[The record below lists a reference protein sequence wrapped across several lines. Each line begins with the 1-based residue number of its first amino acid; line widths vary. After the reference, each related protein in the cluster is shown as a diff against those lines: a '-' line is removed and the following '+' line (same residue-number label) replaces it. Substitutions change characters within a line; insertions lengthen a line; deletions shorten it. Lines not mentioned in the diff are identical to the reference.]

1 MESGATASPVID
13 MGDLMPYASARRI
26 AGLAEEE
33 RALAVTWDD
42 GHESRYHYMWLRDN
56 CACTACRHPDTL
68 ERRFEIVDVPDDLRP
83 AHAEVTD
90 AGALRL
96 VWPATSAD
104 PEGHESLYDPG
115 WLRRHCYAE
124 ASRAARRARVTTWG
138 TELTGNVP
146 TVEHTDLMTGEVGLR
161 RWLTALTEQGVALL
175 RNGPTADREVLRVAE
190 RVGPPR
196 GTNFGLHFDVQS
208 KPKPNNSAYTAAGL
222 APHADLPNWRRAPDF
237 QLLYC
242 LANEAEGG
250 ESILV
255 DGFRV
260 AEVLRETDP
269 ESFEVLTTVPVDFRF
284 QDAGSDI
291 RFRSPAIVLGPDG
304 ELSEIRFN
312 NWIRDTLDAPDS
324 RMDALYR
331 AYRAFWRMLRDPA
344 YQVRL
349 RLDAGQM
356 VAFDN
361 LRILHGREGFD
372 PSTGFRH
379 LQGTYLDRDL
389 VESRLRV
396 LERGG

>member
-1 MESGATASPVID
+1 MDTAAPSPVVD
-13 MGDLMPYASARRI
+13 MGDLTPYASEHRI
-26 AGLAEEE
+26 TGLAEEE
-33 RALAVTWDD
+33 RALNVVWDD
-42 GHESRYHYMWLRDN
+42 GHESRFHYMWLRDN
-56 CACTACRHPDTL
+56 CACSACRHPDTL
-68 ERRFEIVDVPDDLRP
+68 ERRFEIVDAPEDLCP
-83 AHAEVTD
+83 THVEMTD

-96 VWPATSAD
+96 VWPATAAD

-124 ASRAARRARVTTWG
+124 ASRAARRPRVTTWG
-138 TELTGNVP
+138 AELAGKLPAVA
-146 TVEHTDLMTGEVGLR
+146 HAEVMNSEAGLR

-175 RNGPTADREVLRVAE
+175 VDGPTADREVLCVAE

-196 GTNFGLHFDVQS
+196 GTNFGLYFDVQS
-208 KPKPNNSAYTAAGL
+208 KPNPNNSAYTAAGL

-255 DGFRV
+255 DGFHV
-260 AEVLRETDP
+260 AEALRQTDR
-269 ESFEVLTTVPVDFRF
+269 ESFEILTTVPVDFRF
-284 QDAGSDI
+284 QDETSDI
-291 RFRSPAIVLGPDG
+291 RFRSPTIVLGPDG
-304 ELSEIRFN
+304 ELSEVRFN
-312 NWIRDTLDAPDS
+312 NWIRDTLDVPAG

-331 AYRAFWRMLRDPA
+331 AYRRFWRMLRDPA
-344 YQVRL
+344 FQVRL
-349 RLDAGQM
+349 RLEAGQM

-372 PSTGFRH
+372 PNTGFRH

-396 LERGG
+396 LEWRG